1 MRPTD
6 VLKEP
11 PAPFPLRIYGRE
23 NSTHIGATFL
33 YFFRMPV
40 RAEEY
45 LTIMRDYS
53 FQKKVD
59 TNIDEFKPYKDIN
72 AQETEVLYISYK
84 RVLIVMPRY
93 FIYVRYAVR
102 IDNQIWVIAV
112 SDPDSPV
119 IKDKTKGEI
128 VLTVLRL

>member
-11 PAPFPLRIYGRE
+11 PTPFPLRIYGRE

-45 LTIMRDYS
+45 LAIMRDYS

-93 FIYVRYAVR
+93 FIYVRFAVR

>member
-45 LTIMRDYS
+45 LAIMRDYS

-93 FIYVRYAVR
+93 FIYVRFAVR